1 MPDSSELR
9 SLRASDDK
17 LSTSLSV
24 DHVEF
29 VLGICEV
36 VWGCGDSIVLGTD
49 LSLLLSEV
57 SLPPLILVSPTSNNL
72 MHTVLLNLT
81 LLSQKGFC

>member
-1 MPDSSELR
+1 M
-9 SLRASDDK
+9 
-17 LSTSLSV
+17 
-24 DHVEF
+24 
-29 VLGICEV
+29 